1 MQAAD
6 HQSSSSNLDLRNP
19 GMIAFLYTQTMA
31 SHSTSS
37 RYERAV
43 EAEAGNDSSS
53 QHNRKLRV
61 GHLFMSSGARV
72 SQTLRGV
79 LACWE
84 DRFRL
89 VKWLHNFGLSF
100 ALEVDGVGYLLPY
113 LPHAVVEK
121 E

>member
-1 MQAAD
+1 
-6 HQSSSSNLDLRNP
+6 
-19 GMIAFLYTQTMA
+19 MA

-113 LPHAVVEK
+113 LPHAVVESGLWLDRQGRVVPSAFPL
-121 E
+121 EQLSSSG